1 MFKNVLFFRKAG
13 RVVSIEE
20 QQEEL
25 KKLKKEV
32 EQLRTSVSKQVGGGG
47 DDKAN
52 VEREI
57 AKINREH
64 DEVIKDMDSMRIN
77 FREKSNLV
85 GDCENLKMMIGYVKG
100 DIEGKKAR
108 MKVVEQE
115 MAKAEE
121 KKKEVEKEVEALR
134 KKQEEERRARLQFT
148 CNSFSYYCLL
158 VAYPFIFL
166 FGRLIANW
174 EKPGEEM
181 PSSIAEMKK
190 LAAFRKPL

>member
-1 MFKNVLFFRKAG
+1 MCKNFLFFRKAG

-32 EQLRTSVSKQVGGGG
+32 ELLRRSVSKQVGGGG

-52 VEREI
+52 VEMEI

-85 GDCENLKMMIGYVKG
+85 GDCENVKMMIGYVKVLYG
-100 DIEGKKAR
+100 
-108 MKVVEQE
+108 M
-115 MAKAEE
+115 
-121 KKKEVEKEVEALR
+121 
-134 KKQEEERRARLQFT
+134 
-148 CNSFSYYCLL
+148 LL
-158 VAYPFIFL
+158 KI
-166 FGRLIANW
+166 
-174 EKPGEEM
+174 
-181 PSSIAEMKK
+181 
-190 LAAFRKPL
+190 

>member
-1 MFKNVLFFRKAG
+1 MCKNFLFFRKAG

-32 EQLRTSVSKQVGGGG
+32 ELLRTSVSKQVGSGG
-47 DDKAN
+47 DDIAN

-85 GDCENLKMMIGYVKG
+85 GDCETLQMMIGYVKVFYG
-100 DIEGKKAR
+100 
-108 MKVVEQE
+108 M
-115 MAKAEE
+115 
-121 KKKEVEKEVEALR
+121 
-134 KKQEEERRARLQFT
+134 
-148 CNSFSYYCLL
+148 
-158 VAYPFIFL
+158 L
-166 FGRLIANW
+166 FKI
-174 EKPGEEM
+174 
-181 PSSIAEMKK
+181 
-190 LAAFRKPL
+190 